1 MRTAFYAALIVATTL
16 FFSGCNRKPAAGH
29 LADSEAHHAEHTAF
43 HGGCL
48 NAIGSCDN
56 GHAEVKVQ
64 DGVLTLWFV
73 GGGNDT
79 DHAIRVPNPAITL
92 AVKTGENQPARTLR
106 LEPKPNALAEEKV
119 GDCATFVGQAD
130 WLKGIKEFGATGTV
144 TFKGTEQ
151 AFRIDYPAG
160 YDPDDEPAPAAPSK
174 PAQKGTL

>member
-1 MRTAFYAALIVATTL
+1 MRTACYAALIFATVL
-16 FFSGCNRKPAAGH
+16 LFSGCHREPAAGSQVN
-29 LADSEAHHAEHTAF
+29 SEAHRPEHTAY

-56 GHAEVKVQ
+56 GHAEVKVE

-79 DHAIRVPNPAITL
+79 GRAVRVPDRVIAL
-92 AVKTGENQPARTLR
+92 AVKTGENQPARTLT

-130 WLKGIKEFGATGTV
+130 WLKGIKEFGATGKV

-151 AFRIDYPAG
+151 TFRIDYPQG
-160 YDPDDEPAPAAPSK
+160 YDPDDEP
-174 PAQKGTL
+174 TR